1 MWIAVL
7 GPLEIR
13 DDSGAPVTLVGA
25 RLRTLL
31 ARLTLTPERAVSV
44 ESLLEAVWGENLPAS
59 PVNALQS
66 LVFRLRKA
74 LFPGRS
80 ARLESHSSGYRLRLS
95 GEEVDHAVFERLV
108 RQGVAD
114 HARGERRD
122 AADRLTGA
130 LGLWRAGPYSEF
142 SGDVFEAEAARLS
155 GLRLRAVEH
164 LAQARIALGE
174 PEDALAVIAAET
186 EHDPPH
192 ERLSE
197 LRMRALRD
205 AGRPAEALALFER
218 VRIRLDEELGAP
230 PALGLRRMHEEILRE
245 RPEASPTRPVKAR
258 PRSRGNLMAPITDIV
273 GREEDTEQ
281 VARLLRDSRL
291 VTLVGPGG
299 VGKSRL
305 AAEVARSVL
314 DDYPDGVWR
323 VELAGVSDP
332 AALPRHIAAVVGRTS
347 EPLVREPFSDPL
359 PDRRDTAEDLAE
371 KLAERCVLLLLDDC
385 EHLVEACAHLA
396 ETLLGRCAKL
406 RILVT
411 SRELLAITG
420 EALWPVRP
428 LPVPRSD
435 VGLPEALTY
444 SSVRLLLE
452 RVKAVRPGFEPTEA
466 NLPAVLQIC
475 RRLDGLPLA
484 IELAGARAR
493 ALPVEEVAPR
503 LDDRFRLLT
512 GGSRV
517 ALPRHRT
524 LLAVVEWGWELLHP
538 DERTLA
544 RRLAVFPSGAVSDSV
559 VEVCAGAGLK
569 PEEVPELLDSL
580 VDKSF
585 VQTLEVTGAP
595 TRYGMLDTL
604 RAFALDVLNESGEL
618 DRLRQAHMRSFRALA
633 ERAEPALRSADQAE
647 WIRRL
652 QQEYGNLTAAL
663 RWAVE
668 TEDTETAVGLVAAQG
683 WFWILTGA
691 HADGLSQLDEA
702 LSLPVGEEASGTF
715 MESRATAFLYTS
727 LLRSS
732 VGDRRGVRRAVEAA
746 KESVRA
752 LPAGDLL
759 TLIVDSVPPLW
770 VQGSE
775 SRPPLDPL
783 VALTRHT
790 DPWWAAMAHFLIGS
804 VLSESEGFPAAV
816 PSFDRALVA
825 FETLG
830 DRWNAANAA
839 AGAGK
844 GHSLAGEA
852 GVALSLLTRAL
863 RYYEE
868 LGADGR
874 VGLTLVLR
882 SLEYMRLGNVAAA
895 QEDLHRVRTLLEEQ
909 CPHDDNLACL
919 VDRVH
924 GEIALGNGSPEE
936 ARAHLLRA
944 ADHPVSRSGRLQPS
958 WTHPSIALGRLAAV
972 SGDHREAQEWLRS
985 AAEIAADGQDRMMA
999 AAVAEAMAVL
1009 ALARERPYRVAR
1021 MLGAAEAARG
1031 GPDQGS
1037 PEAAHAA
1044 AKGRSL
1050 LGARRF
1056 EAEFTVAASADF
1068 AQALAA
1074 IRTEEPA

>member
-31 ARLTLTPERAVSV
+31 ARLALAPERAVPV
-44 ESLLEAVWGENLPAS
+44 ESLLEAVWGENLPAN

-74 LFPGRS
+74 LFQGRS
-80 ARLESHSSGYRLRLS
+80 ARLESQSSGYRLRLS
-95 GEEVDHAVFERLV
+95 GEEADHVVFERLV

-114 HARGERRD
+114 RARGDHRD
-122 AADRLTGA
+122 AADRLTRA

-142 SGDVFEAEAARLS
+142 SGGVFEAEAARLS
-155 GLRLRAVEH
+155 GLRLRAVED
-164 LAQARIALGE
+164 LAEARIAIGE
-174 PEDALAVIAAET
+174 PEDALAVIAAEA

-218 VRIRLDEELGAP
+218 VRIRLDEELGVS

-245 RPEASPTRPVKAR
+245 RPGASPVRSVKASPR
-258 PRSRGNLMAPITDIV
+258 PRSNLMAPITGIV

-332 AALPRHIAAVVGRTS
+332 AVLPRQIAAVVGRMS

-359 PDRRDTAEDLAE
+359 PDRHDTAEHLA
-371 KLAERCVLLLLDDC
+371 KRLADWHVLLLLDDC

-396 ETLLGRCAKL
+396 ETLLGRCARL

-420 EALWPVRP
+420 EALWPVQP
-428 LPVPRSD
+428 LPVPRSN
-435 VGLPEALTY
+435 VGLPEALSY

-452 RVKAVRPGFEPTEA
+452 RVKAVRPGFEPTED
-466 NLPAVLQIC
+466 NLPSVLQIC

-503 LDDRFRLLT
+503 LNDRFRLLT
-512 GGSRV
+512 GGSRI

-524 LLAVVEWGWELLHP
+524 LLAVVEWGWDLLHP
-538 DERTLA
+538 DEQTLA
-544 RRLAVFPSGAVSDSV
+544 RRLSVFPSGAVLDSV
-559 VEVCAGAGLK
+559 VEVCAGAGLD
-569 PEEVPELLDSL
+569 PDEIPELLDSL

-585 VQTLEVTGAP
+585 VQTVEATGAP
-595 TRYGMLDTL
+595 PRYNMLDTL
-604 RAFALDVLNESGEL
+604 RAYALDVLNESGEL
-618 DRLRQAHMRSFRALA
+618 DRLRHAHMRSFRALA
-633 ERAEPALRSADQAE
+633 DRAEPALRSVDQVD

-652 QQEYGNLTAAL
+652 QQEHGNLTAAL

-683 WFWILTGA
+683 WFWILTGN

-702 LSLPVGEEASGTF
+702 LSLPVGDEVGGAF
-715 MESRATAFLYTS
+715 MESRATALLYTS

-732 VGDRRGVRRAVEAA
+732 GGDRRGARQAADVA
-746 KESVRA
+746 KESMRG
-752 LPAGDLL
+752 LPVGDLL
-759 TLIVDSVPPLW
+759 TLIVDSVPLLW
-770 VQGSE
+770 AQGPE
-775 SRPPLDPL
+775 SRPPLGPL

-816 PSFDRALVA
+816 PSYDCALAA
-825 FETLG
+825 FEALG

-844 GHSLAGEA
+844 GYSLAGEA

-863 RYYEE
+863 LYYEE
-868 LGADGR
+868 LGAHDR
-874 VGLTLVLR
+874 AGLTLVLR

-895 QEDLHRVRTLLEEQ
+895 QEDLRRVQTLLDER

-919 VDRVH
+919 VDRVR
-924 GEIALGNGSPEE
+924 GEIALGTGSPEE
-936 ARAHLLRA
+936 GRAHLLRA
-944 ADHPVSRSGRLQPS
+944 SSSPVSRSGRLQPS

-972 SGDHREAQEWLRS
+972 SGDHREAEEWLRS

-1009 ALARERPYRVAR
+1009 ALARERPHRAAR
-1021 MLGAAEAARG
+1021 LLGAAEAARG
-1031 GPDQGS
+1031 GPDRGS
-1037 PEAAHAA
+1037 PEAAHVAETS
-1044 AKGRSL
+1044 RSL
-1050 LGARRF
+1050 LGPRCF
-1056 EAEFTVAASADF
+1056 EAEFTAAVSAEF
-1068 AQALAA
+1068 AEALAA
-1074 IRTEEPA
+1074 IRAEEPV